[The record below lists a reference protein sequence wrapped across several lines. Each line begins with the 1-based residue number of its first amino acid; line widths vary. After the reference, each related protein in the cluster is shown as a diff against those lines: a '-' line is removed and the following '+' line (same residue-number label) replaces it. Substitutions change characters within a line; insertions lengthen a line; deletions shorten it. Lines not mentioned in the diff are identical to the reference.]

1 MPVGFA
7 SCRYPS
13 SKSIINEKL
22 TILTDTFTLAFSA
35 AAIAAA
41 LVASAHAII
50 YKRESRSASIWVF
63 LLLVLPAVGVVL
75 YVLLGVN
82 RVQRRA
88 ARMRRS
94 TPRHRNRSQL
104 LTGEP
109 GTHFAPLARL
119 VGEVAD
125 RPLLPGNTVEPLI
138 SGAEAYPA
146 MLEAIGGAR
155 SSVMLA
161 SYIFDGDGVGAQ
173 FVEALAAAKQRG
185 VEVRVLIDD
194 VSCRFSIHPA
204 SKPLARAG
212 IPLAIFNPPFLPAR
226 LHAANLRNHRKIMV
240 VDGALGFTGGM
251 NIARRYWRDGPEH
264 AFRDLHFR
272 LRGPVVAHLAEVF
285 CDDWAFTSG
294 ERLGG
299 EKWFP
304 ALAPAGTVLARGI
317 ESGPDEA
324 FERVRWAMI
333 GALNAAQRSAR
344 IVTPYFIP
352 DSTLIS
358 SLNGAALR
366 GVDVDILLP
375 EESDLPHV
383 HWAAFG
389 QLWQVLD
396 HGCHVY
402 LRPGPFDHTKLL
414 VVDGAYVLFG
424 SANWDARSLRLNFEF
439 DVECYS
445 VELGAHLDGMVEARL
460 SQSRPITLAQMNAR
474 PLPVKLRDGIARL
487 FAPYL

>member
-1 MPVGFA
+1 MLLPHLLF
-7 SCRYPS
+7 
-13 SKSIINEKL
+13 SIDTSI
-22 TILTDTFTLAFSA
+22 DTFYLLFTA
-35 AAIAAA
+35 AWIGPA
-41 LVASAHAII
+41 LVASGHAVI
-50 YKRESRSASIWVF
+50 YKRESRSASIWVI
-63 LLLVLPAVGVVL
+63 LLWLLPALGVL
-75 YVLLGVN
+75 AYVLFGVN
-82 RVQRRA
+82 RVERKA
-88 ARMRRS
+88 ARMRRR
-94 TPRHRNRSQL
+94 TPRHRTLSQQS
-104 LTGEP
+104 GEP

-119 VGEVAD
+119 VGEVGG
-125 RPLLPGNTVEPLI
+125 RPLLPGNSIEPLLN
-138 SGAEAYPA
+138 GVEAYPA
-146 MLEAIGGAR
+146 MLEAIAGAQR
-155 SSVMLA
+155 SIMLA

-173 FVEALAAAKQRG
+173 FVAALSAAQQRG

-194 VSCRFSIHPA
+194 VSCRFSRHPA
-204 SKPLARAG
+204 SKPLARTG
-212 IPLAIFNPPFLPAR
+212 VKLGIFNPPLFPAR

-251 NIARRYWRDGPEH
+251 NIARRYWRDSPDQ
-264 AFRDLHFR
+264 AYRDLHFR

-285 CDDWAFTSG
+285 CDDWAFTTG
-294 ERLGG
+294 ERLIG

-304 ALAPAGTVLARGI
+304 ALAPAGGMLARGI

-324 FERVRWAMI
+324 FGRMRWAMI

-358 SLNGAALR
+358 CLNAAALR

-383 HWAAFG
+383 RWAAFG

-396 HGCHVY
+396 HGCHLF
-402 LRPGPFDHTKLL
+402 LRPGPFDHTKLM
-414 VVDGAYVLFG
+414 VIDGAYVLLG
-424 SANWDARSLRLNFEF
+424 SSNWDARSLRLNFEF

-445 VELGAHLDGMVEARL
+445 VELGAHLDGMVESRI
-460 SQSRPITLAQMNAR
+460 SQSRPYTLAQVNAR
-474 PLPVKLRDGIARL
+474 PLAIKLRDGVARL

>member
-1 MPVGFA
+1 M
-7 SCRYPS
+7 
-13 SKSIINEKL
+13 
-22 TILTDTFTLAFSA
+22 ILL
-35 AAIAAA
+35 
-41 LVASAHAII
+41 
-50 YKRESRSASIWVF
+50 W
-63 LLLVLPAVGVVL
+63 VLPALGVAL
-75 YVLLGVN
+75 YILLGVN

-88 ARMRRS
+88 AKMRRGLL
-94 TPRHRNRSQL
+94 RHRTLTQL
-104 LTGEP
+104 PPGEP

-119 VGEVAD
+119 VTEVAG
-125 RPLLPGNTVEPLI
+125 RPLVPGNSIEPLLN
-138 SGAEAYPA
+138 GAEAYPA
-146 MLEAIGGAR
+146 MLQAIAAAQR
-155 SSVMLA
+155 SIMLG

-173 FVEALAAAKQRG
+173 FVEALLAARSRG

-194 VSCRFSIHPA
+194 VSCRFSRYPA

-212 IPLAIFNPPFLPAR
+212 VTLGIFNPPLVPAR

-251 NIARRYWRDGPEH
+251 NIARRYWRDGPEN

-294 ERLGG
+294 ETLRG

-304 ALAPAGTVLARGI
+304 AIAPAGSVLARGI

-324 FERVRWAMI
+324 FERVRWAII
-333 GALNAAQRSAR
+333 GALNAAQRSVR
-344 IVTPYFIP
+344 ILTPYFIP

-358 SLNGAALR
+358 CLNAAALR
-366 GVDVDILLP
+366 GVDVDIVLP
-375 EESDLPHV
+375 EETDLPHV
-383 HWAAFG
+383 RWAAFG

-396 HGCHVY
+396 LGCHVY
-402 LRPGPFDHTKLL
+402 LRPGPFDHAKLM
-414 VVDGAYVLFG
+414 VVDGAYVLLG

-445 VELGAHLDGMVEARL
+445 VELGAHLDGLIGARI
-460 SQSRPITLAQMNAR
+460 SQSRPYSLAQVNRR
-474 PLPVKLRDGIARL
+474 PLAVKLRDGTARL

>member
-1 MPVGFA
+1 M
-7 SCRYPS
+7 
-13 SKSIINEKL
+13 
-22 TILTDTFTLAFSA
+22 ILL
-35 AAIAAA
+35 
-41 LVASAHAII
+41 
-50 YKRESRSASIWVF
+50 W
-63 LLLVLPAVGVVL
+63 VLPAIGVAL

-82 RVQRRA
+82 RVERRA
-88 ARMRRS
+88 ARMRRGI
-94 TPRHRNRSQL
+94 PRHRNLSQIPS
-104 LTGEP
+104 GMP

-119 VGEVAD
+119 VGEVGG
-125 RPLLPGNTVEPLI
+125 RPLLPGNVVEPLLN
-138 SGAEAYPA
+138 GAEAYPA
-146 MLEAIGGAR
+146 MLEAIAGAQR
-155 SSVMLA
+155 SIMLA

-173 FVEALAAAKQRG
+173 FAEALVAARARG

-194 VSCRFSIHPA
+194 VSCRFSKHPA
-204 SKPLARAG
+204 SKPLAGAG
-212 IPLAIFNPPFLPAR
+212 VPLGIFNPPLFPAR
-226 LHAANLRNHRKIMV
+226 LHAANLRNHRKILV
-240 VDGALGFTGGM
+240 VDGVLGFTGGM
-251 NIARRYWRDGPEH
+251 NIARRYWRDGEDK

-285 CDDWAFTSG
+285 CDDWLFTAG
-294 ERLGG
+294 ERLQG

-324 FERVRWAMI
+324 IGRARWAII
-333 GALNAAQRSAR
+333 GALNAAQRSVR

-352 DSTLIS
+352 DSTLVS
-358 SLNGAALR
+358 CLNAAALR

-375 EESDLPHV
+375 EASDLPHV

-389 QLWQVLD
+389 QLWQVLE
-396 HGCHVY
+396 HGCHVF
-402 LRPGPFDHTKLL
+402 LRPGPFDHAKLM
-414 VVDGAYVLFG
+414 VVDGAYVLLG

-445 VELGAHLDGMVEARL
+445 VELGARLNGLAEARI
-460 SQSRPITLAQMNAR
+460 SQSRPYTLAQVNAR